1 MPDPAD
7 LFDIASARHID
18 AQASALLG
26 DGFGLMQQAGKAA
39 WQCLLQRWP
48 EAQRLVVVCGPG
60 NNGGDGYVLARLAR
74 QSGRKVCVVH
84 LPHGGPRTPLAQRAC
99 TEYLAQGGQVELFRD
114 TLPAGDVV
122 VDALFG
128 IGLARAPEQ
137 EDAALIGAINRHG
150 APVFA
155 LDVPSGVDADLGRV
169 PGAAVRAEVVLQFI
183 VAHRGLYTGDALE
196 FAGERL
202 LAPLELPDGAL
213 AGVEPSARI
222 WDEGHLLVELPP
234 RRLNTHKGES
244 GRVLCIGGN
253 AGSGGAV
260 MLCAESALRSGAGLL
275 SVATRMQHVAPL
287 LARCPE
293 VMALPV
299 DDGAQVQPL
308 LERAGVVAIGPGLGR
323 DDWAQEL
330 WRLALASG
338 RPLVVDADA
347 LNLLAAAPRPLPG
360 AVLTP
365 HPVEAARLLGTDTAT
380 IQHDR
385 YAAAQALAE
394 RFHATVVLKG
404 AGSLVASPG
413 ELPRVVAAGNP
424 GMAVGGMGDLLTG
437 VIAALR
443 AQGLSPFS
451 AASTGALVHALAGDA
466 ASAEGQRGLLPS
478 DLLPH
483 LRRLCNP

>member
-26 DGFGLMQQAGKAA
+26 DGFGLMLQAGKAA

-99 TEYLAQGGQVELFRD
+99 TEYLAQGGQVEIFRD
-114 TLPAGDVV
+114 ALPPGEVV

-202 LAPLELPDGAL
+202 LAPLELPDGAFV
-213 AGVEPSARI
+213 GVEPSARI
-222 WDEGHLLVELPP
+222 WDEGQLLVELPP

-299 DDGAQVQPL
+299 DDGAQVRPL
-308 LERAGVVAIGPGLGR
+308 LERAGVVAIGPAWGAMTGR
-323 DDWAQEL
+323 RSYGDWR
-330 WRLALASG
+330 W
-338 RPLVVDADA
+338 PV
-347 LNLLAAAPRPLPG
+347 
-360 AVLTP
+360 AVRWWSMP
-365 HPVEAARLLGTDTAT
+365 MR
-380 IQHDR
+380 
-385 YAAAQALAE
+385 
-394 RFHATVVLKG
+394 
-404 AGSLVASPG
+404 
-413 ELPRVVAAGNP
+413 
-424 GMAVGGMGDLLTG
+424 
-437 VIAALR
+437 
-443 AQGLSPFS
+443 
-451 AASTGALVHALAGDA
+451 
-466 ASAEGQRGLLPS
+466 
-478 DLLPH
+478 
-483 LRRLCNP
+483 